1 MNGNWQGMTEFV
13 SLGVP
18 IMRAQ
23 QTLAQVRPTE
33 PQPLAP
39 ITSAGYWQGIAQNLG
54 EFVPSLLAAIAILI
68 IGVLIALIAA
78 AIVRGILNRTNIDNK
93 IAGWVT
99 GDPRQ
104 APKVED
110 WISGAVFWIIIVF
123 TVVAVLQI
131 LQLEA
136 VSRPLNNFLERVI
149 GFLPNLLGA
158 IILLVIAWLLA
169 SVVKLLVT
177 RALKAFHLDER
188 LGQHMG
194 DDRAERAST
203 TTPPGTVP
211 PTTDTS
217 DTRSTPPRTD
227 SFSLSETIG
236 SALYWF
242 IFLLFLP
249 AILSTLGLEGTLL
262 PVQELLNRILAVLPN
277 LLAAI
282 VIAAAGWLVAQV
294 VRRIVTNLL
303 VAAGTDRMGR
313 RFGLNQGSSG
323 QSLSWI
329 IGTIV
334 YVLILIPT
342 AIAALNALQIE
353 AISGPAILMLTQI
366 LNALPLIFT
375 AALILCIAYFIGHF
389 VAELVT
395 NILKSLGFD
404 NVFDWIG
411 LPALSPSRRAPPSLH
426 PDATT
431 LPDLPPP
438 PQPGQ
443 ETRLQQPQTPPI
455 PKRSPSE
462 LVGIIAWVGI
472 MLFATVAATNVLQ
485 FAALTAIVTGI
496 VIILGQILA
505 GLIVFAVGLYLA
517 NLAYNLI
524 TSPGSRQSQIL
535 GQAARIAIIA
545 LVSAMALQQMGIASS
560 IVNLA
565 FGLLLGAIA
574 VATALAFGLGGRDI
588 AANQVREWLS
598 SFKKEDQT
606 PPRY

>member
-1 MNGNWQGMTEFV
+1 MTELV
-13 SLGVP
+13 NLGVP

-23 QTLAQVRPTE
+23 QILAQITPAPTQPRPTIPTTIGGYGE
-33 PQPLAP
+33 G
-39 ITSAGYWQGIAQNLG
+39 ITRNIS

-68 IGVLIALIAA
+68 VGLIIALIAS
-78 AIVRGILNRTNIDNK
+78 AIVKGILNRTSIDNK
-93 IAGWVT
+93 IASWVT

-110 WISGAVFWIIIVF
+110 WLSGAVFWIIIVF

-136 VSRPLNNFLERVI
+136 VSRPLNNFLEGVI

-158 IILLVIAWLLA
+158 IILLLIAWLVA
-169 SVVKLLVT
+169 SVVKLVVT
-177 RALKAFHLDER
+177 RSLKAFHLDER
-188 LGQHMG
+188 LGQHLG

-203 TTPPGTVP
+203 TTPEGTAP
-211 PTTDTS
+211 TTTDTS
-217 DTRSTPPRTD
+217 DPPSGSPPTD
-227 SFSLSETIG
+227 NFSLSETIG

-262 PVQELLNRILAVLPN
+262 PVQELLNEILAILPN
-277 LLAAI
+277 ILGAI

-303 VAAGTDRMGR
+303 AAAGTDRMGR
-313 RFGLNQGSSG
+313 RFGLNQATSG

-411 LPALSPSRRAPPSLH
+411 LPALSPSRRTPPSL
-426 PDATT
+426 PPNATT

-443 ETRLQQPQTPPI
+443 ETRLQQPQTPQI
-455 PKRSPSE
+455 PRRSPSE

-485 FAALTAIVTGI
+485 FAALTLIVTGI

-505 GLIVFAVGLYLA
+505 GLIIFAVGLYLA

-598 SFKKEDQT
+598 SFKKED
-606 PPRY
+606 